1 MIEMKSLFFLL
12 LLVVEVIV
20 RVQKENFILQNEIDN
35 LKSICKEIPGALAS
49 FVGYVRDFSNGKKI
63 SSLTIEHYPGMTE
76 KMLTD
81 ISINASQRW
90 PLLGTLIIHR
100 FGTLNVNDQIV
111 LAAAASLHRKAAFE
125 ATEYMM
131 DYLKTSAPFWKSE
144 RVNKDNIWVEAK
156 LDDELA
162 KDRWK

>member
-49 FVGYVRDFSNGKKI
+49 FVGYVRDFSSGKI
-63 SSLTIEHYPGMTE
+63 ITSLTIEHYPGMTE
-76 KMLTD
+76 KMLTN
-81 ISINASQRW
+81 ISRNASQKW

-100 FGTLNVNDQIV
+100 YGTLNVNDQIV

-144 RVNKDNIWVEAK
+144 RVNKDNIWVNAK

>member
-49 FVGYVRDFSNGKKI
+49 FVGYVRDFSSGKI
-63 SSLTIEHYPGMTE
+63 ITSLTIEHYPGMTE
-76 KMLTD
+76 KMLTN
-81 ISINASQRW
+81 ISRNASQKW

-100 FGTLNVNDQIV
+100 YGTLNVNDQIV

>member
-1 MIEMKSLFFLL
+1 MKKMKLLFSPL
-12 LLVVEVIV
+12 LLVVKVIV
-20 RVQKENFILQNEIDN
+20 RVQERNFLLQNEIDN

-49 FVGYVRDFSNGKKI
+49 FVGYVRDFSNGTKI

-76 KMLTD
+76 KMLVD
-81 ISINASQRW
+81 ISKNASKKW

-100 FGTLNVNDQIV
+100 YGKLNINDQIV

-144 RVNKDNIWVEAK
+144 KVNKDNIWVKAK
-156 LDDELA
+156 LDDEFA
-162 KDRWK
+162 KNRWK

>member
-49 FVGYVRDFSNGKKI
+49 FVGYVRDFSSGKI
-63 SSLTIEHYPGMTE
+63 ITSLTIEHYPGMTE
-76 KMLTD
+76 KMLTN
-81 ISINASQRW
+81 ISRNASQKW

-100 FGTLNVNDQIV
+100 YGTLNVNDQIV

-144 RVNKDNIWVEAK
+144 RVNKDNIWVDAK
-156 LDDELA
+156 LDDEFA